1 MFFLKDFG
9 KISCLLMF
17 AQMGFSADV
26 EQSIESLQK
35 KMIENHEKIEVLK
48 KIQAKQMALL
58 KEVKEHFPK
67 AATKGNFW
75 ERDYERFMPLPG
87 AKFQLVAP
95 NQESKLRFRFLGKF
109 DNNILMDTKGLSI
122 VDGIAG
128 VPIINRN
135 VVNRSWLFNL
145 RPQLEAILNQDV
157 TMYINPD
164 FGVSQ
169 VRLFDAFVDVH
180 RYRFL
185 GVRAGKQLSL
195 VAGFENTASAALVPT
210 MYSSYT
216 TYLAPNR
223 EMGVA
228 AYGSFGPSEPSN
240 YSITASYYGLTDLFA
255 YQLGIFNGNADNTN
269 PGLNPTNV
277 IGASAEIASI
287 HSKALEARVFS
298 NPFIN
303 LQTPLLKLF
312 GIGASAST
320 ETANNQG
327 ALPAILTVGF
337 NPAFSYLNNVNAN
350 GKRARIHPFLFW
362 RYNQAALI
370 MDYTQTLQ
378 HLTPGP
384 MGSTTNYIP
393 LRQMNKGNQIQFLY
407 NFTGESVS
415 LYEMA
420 PNRELNFND
429 KGTYGALQLV
439 LRLTGMHLDSSVFD
453 NYSVSNNIV
462 SYVYSDPRLSVSQAN
477 SWSVGLN
484 WYWNKNIRFS
494 VEYEQTAFT
503 GGCSTGAMNAP
514 VSPGCVTGYPYGRGV
529 DSAVI
534 NRPDEKMFSQR
545 FQVFF

>member
-17 AQMGFSADV
+17 AHIGFSADV
-26 EQSIESLQK
+26 EQSVESLQK
-35 KMIENHEKIEVLK
+35 KMTENHQKIEVLK
-48 KIQAKQMALL
+48 KLQAKQMALL
-58 KEVKEHFPK
+58 SEVKQHFPK
-67 AATKGNFW
+67 APTKGNFW
-75 ERDYERFMPLPG
+75 ERDYERYLPLPG

-109 DNNILMDTKGLSI
+109 DNNTLMDTKGLTV
-122 VDGIAG
+122 VDGVAG
-128 VPIINRN
+128 VPIFDRN
-135 VVNRSWLFNL
+135 VVNRSWILNL
-145 RPQLEAILNQDV
+145 RPQLEAVFNQDV

-169 VRLFDAFVDVH
+169 VRLFDAFMDVH
-180 RYRFL
+180 RYRFMS
-185 GVRAGKQLSL
+185 VRAGKQFSL
-195 VAGFENTASAALVPT
+195 VAGFESTASAAIVPT
-210 MYSSYT
+210 MYGSYS
-216 TYLAPNR
+216 TYLGPNR
-223 EMGVA
+223 EMGVV

-240 YSITASYYGLTDLFA
+240 YNIIASYFGLTDLFA
-255 YQLGIFNGNADNTN
+255 YQLGMFNGNADNTN

-277 IGASAEIASI
+277 IGASSEIATV
-287 HSKALEARVFS
+287 HSKAFEARIFT
-298 NPFIN
+298 NPFID
-303 LQTPLLKLF
+303 LQVPLLKLF
-312 GIGASAST
+312 GFGASAST
-320 ETANNQG
+320 ENANNEG
-327 ALPAILTVGF
+327 TLPSILTAGA
-337 NPAFSYLNNVNAN
+337 NPAFSYISSVNAN

-384 MGSTTNYIP
+384 SGNNTYYIP
-393 LRQMNKGNQIQFLY
+393 LRQMNKANQIQFLY

-415 LYEMA
+415 LYDMA

-429 KGTYGALQLV
+429 KGAYGALQLV

-453 NYSVSNNIV
+453 DYLVSDNIV
-462 SYVYSDPRLSVSQAN
+462 NYVYSDPRLSVSHAN
-477 SWSVGLN
+477 TWSVGLN

-494 VEYEQTAFT
+494 VEYEQTAFS
-503 GGCSTGAMNAP
+503 GGCSTGAINAP
-514 VSPGCVTGYPYGRGV
+514 VSPGCVTGYSYGRGV

>member
-1 MFFLKDFG
+1 
-9 KISCLLMF
+9 
-17 AQMGFSADV
+17 
-26 EQSIESLQK
+26 
-35 KMIENHEKIEVLK
+35 
-48 KIQAKQMALL
+48 
-58 KEVKEHFPK
+58 
-67 AATKGNFW
+67 
-75 ERDYERFMPLPG
+75 
-87 AKFQLVAP
+87 
-95 NQESKLRFRFLGKF
+95 
-109 DNNILMDTKGLSI
+109 
-122 VDGIAG
+122 
-128 VPIINRN
+128 
-135 VVNRSWLFNL
+135 
-145 RPQLEAILNQDV
+145 
-157 TMYINPD
+157 
-164 FGVSQ
+164 
-169 VRLFDAFVDVH
+169 
-180 RYRFL
+180 
-185 GVRAGKQLSL
+185 
-195 VAGFENTASAALVPT
+195 
-210 MYSSYT
+210 
-216 TYLAPNR
+216 
-223 EMGVA
+223 MGVA